1 MTQPNTADPRRHI
14 HVRMVAAQ
22 LVLHAVLPPLPP
34 DAGDPSTV
42 FDAAV
47 ESVESL
53 GVTHGELLLEF
64 MYLIAKHADT
74 REVMVSTLQEEIADQ
89 RLYLEN
95 VS

>member
-1 MTQPNTADPRRHI
+1 MTDQPDHDPRRHI
-14 HVRMVAAQ
+14 RVRMAAAQ

-34 DAGDPSTV
+34 NVDDPATV

-64 MYLIAKHADT
+64 MYLIAKHANT
-74 REVMVSTLQEEIADQ
+74 RELMVRTLQEEIADQ